1 LFGNPPPLSPS
12 LTKGGGISYVREA
25 KPLFDSPCC
34 GGAIREFWR
43 GIAPLKKSF
52 SPFIK
57 GKGIKGIG
65 LIKKRYSSA
74 LTTYKLTNRIKQ

>member
-1 LFGNPPPLSPS
+1 L
-12 LTKGGGISYVREA
+12 VEA
-25 KPLFDSPCC
+25 
-34 GGAIREFWR
+34 GAATREFWR
-43 GIAPLKKSF
+43 GYAPLKKSF

-57 GKGIKGIG
+57 GKGIKRVPGKIEDFPGCLKGIG

>member
-1 LFGNPPPLSPS
+1 L
-12 LTKGGGISYVREA
+12 VEA
-25 KPLFDSPCC
+25 
-34 GGAIREFWR
+34 GAATREFWR

-57 GKGIKGIG
+57 GKGIKRIG